1 MTEQNRIC
9 RGPISTVTKPWGGE
23 ELLAHTDLYALK
35 RIHVKPGSRPSL
47 QYHER
52 KSESLYLL
60 SGRMKIE
67 VGDSADSLVADEL
80 RPGDIIDLP
89 KGKVHRV
96 TALED
101 SVLIEVSTPELD
113 DVVRLQDDYGRQN

>member
-1 MTEQNRIC
+1 MTDESTLT
-9 RGPISTVTKPWGGE
+9 RGPLSTIVKPWGKE
-23 ELLAHTDLYALK
+23 EVLAHTDRYALK
-35 RIHVKPGSRPSL
+35 RIHVKKGFRASL

-60 SGRMKIE
+60 SGLITIE
-67 VGDSADSLVADEL
+67 IGGDQHALALDEM
-80 RPGDIIDLP
+80 RPGEVVDVP
-89 KGKVHRV
+89 RGRVHRV

-113 DVVRLQDDYGRQN
+113 DVVRVEDDYGR